1 MLCGSIDEYDRKG
14 EKKRMILF
22 FSGTGNSRHV
32 AMNLAS
38 MIGEANAADMG
49 NMIKRGE
56 RRTFKSDSPYIF
68 VVPTYGWRMPR
79 IVDDFIRECEFEGCK
94 KAYFILTC
102 GDSIGNAGKY
112 VQKALL

>member
-56 RRTFKSDSPYIF
+56 RRTFKSDSPYILSEN
-68 VVPTYGWRMPR
+68 VSLR
-79 IVDDFIRECEFEGCK
+79 DAK
-94 KAYFILTC
+94 KHILF
-102 GDSIGNAGKY
+102 
-112 VQKALL
+112 

>member
-38 MIGEANAADMG
+38 MIGERRSRYGKHD
-49 NMIKRGE
+49 KERGAQN
-56 RRTFKSDSPYIF
+56 F
-68 VVPTYGWRMPR
+68 
-79 IVDDFIRECEFEGCK
+79 
-94 KAYFILTC
+94 
-102 GDSIGNAGKY
+102 
-112 VQKALL
+112 

>member
-1 MLCGSIDEYDRKG
+1 
-14 EKKRMILF
+14 MILF

-68 VVPTYGWRMPR
+68 RCV
-79 IVDDFIRECEFEGCK
+79 
-94 KAYFILTC
+94 
-102 GDSIGNAGKY
+102 
-112 VQKALL
+112 

>member
-38 MIGEANAADMG
+38 MIG
-49 NMIKRGE
+49 
-56 RRTFKSDSPYIF
+56 
-68 VVPTYGWRMPR
+68 
-79 IVDDFIRECEFEGCK
+79 
-94 KAYFILTC
+94 
-102 GDSIGNAGKY
+102 
-112 VQKALL
+112 